1 LFGQGLFNYYA
12 VWIGEE
18 YPWLRPVLFFFPKGN
33 RERGIA
39 QLRQVGQTAFYTG
52 TEANFFSLVSLGA
65 IVKSSLE
72 LPTCWPSN

>member
-1 LFGQGLFNYYA
+1 